1 MRTLSDVFAPGTAPL
16 PEGLRTLQVSPGRT
30 VEPGITVHANFTFRN
45 LGGGTATG
53 FRVRFRLPEGLTYLV
68 GTARIDDAPIDEH
81 GGLTSLLQG
90 SGANIGD
97 VPAGGERRISLA
109 YSVAP
114 TIENGTQIAIQ
125 AAIASFEVPVIGSN
139 IVRLIVR
146 SRPSL
151 QNPATKLSIT
161 AVRELVP
168 GAELQLRAQVHNSG
182 QSSAHDVIVLLPVPA
197 NTTYVEHSA
206 RVDGRTPEGL
216 SETEPFGLARPSIV
230 AQTLG
235 PGATLDVGYRVR
247 IDQTLDDASP
257 VAAHGS
263 ICTQELPEFGLAPVT
278 LKVPSKAS
286 FAGDDTS
293 FHAECEDDVVPG
305 QRIRFVVRARNIGSA
320 RAKAVKVK
328 IKLPEELTYSSGS
341 RSIDGAPGVDRER
354 DPGTFEIGSVE
365 PGRSVEVALAAV
377 VRSPVADGHE
387 IALGAEVDWSKGD
400 RAFERTL
407 TVRSRPSFP
416 AAFNTIERETSKRL
430 EPGDRAAFTV
440 RLENMGTDVAGDV
453 RLHLEADAGLEGLK
467 ATERDAEL
475 TIGDDGAVHLNDLDP
490 NVRRVLRLEA
500 RVAQTME
507 DQTQLRLRAT
517 LRTAQLDPIDLGA
530 AVNVIASRPRF
541 SASSSKLAPESNDV
555 LRPNRTSA
563 CRLTLHNDGT
573 DRGRDVRVRLQLPE
587 ELRLESVEGASRDG
601 QTVAFGEVPAQG
613 TREATLHLRLIGA
626 IGLND
631 TLDVGARVSGMNV
644 VPFSL
649 EAMQLATHAEASFA
663 DGATLTSVPADS
675 VDAGEEIT
683 YTLAL
688 RNVGDGAAKR
698 LNVRLDTPTNSVYAP
713 GSTTVNDVGLLDFAG
728 TSPLLV
734 ANGLTLGDVGAGV
747 EVVVRLRAIVNTPLP
762 ADAVIDTVAYVT
774 WDDTPE
780 MTVTGEPLRVRSAPA
795 LPIVDPML
803 PFSVLDAAAG
813 SSRPAYTRVLPA
825 GEEYLELPPATPVRR
840 NGTRENA
847 AYGAGSGAIAA
858 SEQARLAPAPAFEET
873 VDTPTSLSLALD
885 GEKLDW
891 MLRYL
896 EEARFEGVVSHLM
909 VIRALFP
916 DTAETPA
923 ATEQLRGHGAKLSEL
938 VDRLF
943 IKLRLPNTALVRDDL
958 ETWEY
963 RESFEALLATLRS
976 ERGRDIEMRGGLT
989 LSAWVEPRM
998 LTAAEEDLRHSKI
1011 VTAAPWHAAS
1021 MLIATSLERDGQ
1033 LVASFAG
1040 YREALLRQ
1048 FWSMRDLSPT
1058 EFEAALHKPGEVE
1071 LEVER
1076 EDVLRTLA
1084 AQRRVP
1090 A

>member
-68 GTARIDDAPIDEH
+68 GTARIDETPIDEH

-139 IVRLIVR
+139 VVRLVVR

-151 QNPATKLSIT
+151 QNPATKLSLT

-182 QSSAHDVIVLLPVPA
+182 QSSAHDLIVLLPVPA
-197 NTTYVEHSA
+197 NTTYVEQSA
-206 RVDGRTPEGL
+206 RIDGRTPEGL

-230 AQTLG
+230 APTLG

-257 VAAHGS
+257 VAAHAS
-263 ICTQELPEFGLAPVT
+263 ICTQELPEFSLAPVN

-293 FHAECEDDVVPG
+293 FQAECDDDVVPG
-305 QRIRFVVRARNIGSA
+305 QRIKLIVRARNIGSA

-328 IKLPEELTYSSGS
+328 IKLPDELTYSSGS

-354 DPGTFEIGSVE
+354 DPGMFEIGSVE
-365 PGRSVEVALAAV
+365 PGRSVEVAVAAV

-387 IALGAEVDWSKGD
+387 IALGAVVDWSKGD
-400 RAFERTL
+400 RSFERTL
-407 TVRSRPSFP
+407 TVKSRPAFP

-430 EPGDRAAFTV
+430 EPGDRAAFSV

-453 RLHLEADAGLEGLK
+453 RLHLDADDGLEGLK
-467 ATERDAEL
+467 VTERDNEL
-475 TIGDDGAVHLNDLDP
+475 TIGDDGAVHLNDLEP
-490 NVRRVLRLEA
+490 NVRRILRLEA
-500 RVAQTME
+500 RVAPTMD

-517 LRTAQLDPIDLGA
+517 LRTAQLEPIDLGA

-541 SASSSKLAPESNDV
+541 SAGSSKLALESNDV
-555 LRPNRTSA
+555 LRPNRTTA

-587 ELRLESVEGASRDG
+587 ELRLESVEGGSRDG
-601 QTVAFGEVPAQG
+601 QTVTFGEVPAQD
-613 TREATLHLRLIGA
+613 TREATLHLRLVGA

-649 EAMQLATHAEASFA
+649 DQMQLATHAEASFA
-663 DGATLTSVPADS
+663 DGATLISIPADA
-675 VDAGEEIT
+675 VDAGEDIT
-683 YTLAL
+683 YTLSL
-688 RNVGDGAAKR
+688 RNVGDGSAKR

-728 TSPLLV
+728 TSPLL
-734 ANGLTLGDVGAGV
+734 APNGLTLGDVGAGV

-762 ADAVIDTVAYVT
+762 ADAVIDTQGYVL
-774 WDDTPE
+774 WDETPE
-780 MTVTGEPLRVRSAPA
+780 MIVKAEPLRVRSAPA

-813 SSRPAYTRVLPA
+813 TARPAYPRALPP
-825 GEEYLELPPATPVRR
+825 GEDYLELPPATPVRR
-840 NGTRENA
+840 NGTRDVA
-847 AYGAGSGAIAA
+847 APIMD
-858 SEQARLAPAPAFEET
+858 QPRLAPGVDDAVELPAHL
-873 VDTPTSLSLALD
+873 SLSLPA
-885 GEKLDW
+885 GRVDW
-891 MLRYL
+891 TVRYL
-896 EEARFEGVVSHLM
+896 EEARFEGVIGHLM
-909 VIRALFP
+909 VLRALFP
-916 DTAETPA
+916 DSAGTVDGTAQVRRYA
-923 ATEQLRGHGAKLSEL
+923 DVLNEQ

-943 IKLRLPNTALVRDDL
+943 IKLRLPGATLEREDL
-958 ETWEY
+958 ETPSS
-963 RESFEALLATLRS
+963 RAALKGLVDALR
-976 ERGRDIEMRGGLT
+976 RDRSHETAEGTGLRVVG
-989 LSAWVEPRM
+989 SVSP
-998 LTAAEEDLRHSKI
+998 EDLAAASAVLARAKL
-1011 VTAAPWHAAS
+1011 VTVAPWS
-1021 MLIATSLERDGQ
+1021 VITMLIGTTLMNDGVIVADFGAYRD
-1033 LVASFAG
+1033 
-1040 YREALLRQ
+1040 ALQRVL
-1048 FWSMRDLSPT
+1048 SGMADLSPT
-1058 EFEAALHKPGEVE
+1058 EFEAALHRPADVE
-1071 LEVER
+1071 LETER
-1076 EDVLRTLA
+1076 EAVLRALST
-1084 AQRRVP
+1084 QRPVP